1 MAKEIVLAGACRTAI
16 GKFGGSLA
24 NIPAVELGAL
34 VIKEAVRRAG
44 IKPEDVDEVLMGNVL
59 QAGLGQS
66 PARQAAI
73 KAGLPESVPALTVNN
88 VCGSGLKCV
97 NLAADMIAMRRC
109 GRYGS
114 RRYGEHEPC
123 ALCSAQCPLRL
134 QDERRQGC

>member
-1 MAKEIVLAGACRTAI
+1 MAKEIVLAGPCRTAI

-73 KAGLPESVPALTVNN
+73 KAGLPESVPALTVN
-88 VCGSGLKCV
+88 
-97 NLAADMIAMRRC
+97 
-109 GRYGS
+109 
-114 RRYGEHEPC
+114 
-123 ALCSAQCPLRL
+123 SASTSLRT
-134 QDERRQGC
+134 

>member
-59 QAGLGQS
+59 RPVL
-66 PARQAAI
+66 ARA
-73 KAGLPESVPALTVNN
+73 PPVRP
-88 VCGSGLKCV
+88 
-97 NLAADMIAMRRC
+97 
-109 GRYGS
+109 
-114 RRYGEHEPC
+114 P
-123 ALCSAQCPLRL
+123 
-134 QDERRQGC
+134 